1 MERTEKLPTSENLQ
15 PARLF
20 ISIGLLA
27 VVLFVLLQG
36 FLILRNN
43 TFSQVVAAIFAIV
56 WGVGGVAAL
65 YFTVNYLVESLPG
78 RVRSRLQP
86 WVFVGPAALI
96 LTWFFAIPTVRTAYF
111 SFFDADSTKFVGLQ
125 NYITTFTDRQMLLSF
140 RNNVLW
146 MVFGTFFCVA
156 AGLLIAVLADR
167 SRFEKLIKSLI
178 FLPMAIS
185 FVGAAIIFRFVYYYQ
200 PQGESQIG
208 LLNAVVTAL
217 GAQPQAWLQLIQP
230 WNNLF
235 MIIVMIW
242 MQTGFA
248 MVIFSAALKGVPDEI
263 LEAGRIDG
271 ASEVRVFFSI
281 ILPYIQGTV
290 VTVTTT
296 VLIFALKIFD
306 IVIAM
311 TGGQYGTDVIAT
323 QFYRQFF
330 ANRNFGL
337 GSSIAIVLLIAV
349 IPVMIYNLRQMSK
362 QEGF

>member
-1 MERTEKLPTSENLQ
+1 MQRTEKLPSTQ
-15 PARLF
+15 ARSPGRVLLVLV
-20 ISIGLLA
+20 LLA
-27 VVLFVLLQG
+27 VVLFILVQG

-43 TFSQVVAAIFAIV
+43 TFPQVVAAVFAIV

-65 YFTVNYLVESLPG
+65 YFTVNALVETLPDRLRG
-78 RVRSRLQP
+78 ALQP

-96 LTWFFAIPTVRTAYF
+96 LIWFFAIPTVRTAFF
-111 SFFDADSTKFVGLQ
+111 SFFDADSARFVGLQ
-125 NYITTFTDRQMLLSF
+125 NYITIFGDRQMLLSF
-140 RNNVLW
+140 RNNLLW
-146 MVFGTFFCVA
+146 MIFGTFFCVS

-167 SRFEKLIKSLI
+167 SRFEKVIKSLI

-200 PQGESQIG
+200 PPGEAQIG
-208 LLNAVVTAL
+208 LVNAVVTAL
-217 GAQPQAWLQLIQP
+217 GGQPQAWLQLIQP

-271 ASEVRVFFSI
+271 ASEARIFFSI
-281 ILPYIQGTV
+281 ILPYIQGTI

-337 GSSIAIVLLIAV
+337 GSAIAIVLLIAV
-349 IPVMIYNLRQMSK
+349 IPVMVYNLRQMSK